1 MSKTNAKRVADAAG
15 AGENIHA
22 ALDAE
27 GHQVWYY
34 GRWRPERVYGHGRLR
49 RFKIAHPGRE
59 SAPTNQKPLRRT
71 VSPSATKPHRRTTQ
85 HPIAP
90 PTPPKVAAILSA

>member
-1 MSKTNAKRVADAAG
+1 MSKKPTLKELQMQLELAK
-15 AGENIHA
+15 NIHA

-49 RFKIAHPGRE
+49 RFKM
-59 SAPTNQKPLRRT
+59 
-71 VSPSATKPHRRTTQ
+71 
-85 HPIAP
+85 
-90 PTPPKVAAILSA
+90 